1 MYKVNDSIEKTLNL
15 INDNG
20 TSSITFG
27 TNEPKNENI
36 ENSNNNNIMD
46 IENDISKD
54 GNNIESMGITLMSW
68 RRKCSTRGLLSHEII
83 TVFTTFQSF
92 L

>member
-1 MYKVNDSIEKTLNL
+1 MYKVNDSIAKTFNL

-54 GNNIESMGITLMSW
+54 GNNIESMGITLMS
-68 RRKCSTRGLLSHEII
+68 KIMEKEI
-83 TVFTTFQSF
+83 
-92 L
+92 